1 MKSVLYS
8 KHFAGIV
15 SYQKMDYSALI
26 SALIIFRAVVQ
37 MSVKQLRN
45 LE

>member
-8 KHFAGIV
+8 KHFASIV
-15 SYQKMDYSALI
+15 SYQKMDLTVLI

-37 MSVKQLRN
+37 MSVKPRKN